1 MARETY
7 PATDNQTEETTTI
20 TKSHKPNTV
29 MTTRRDFLKQMGVA
43 AAGLGL
49 APLSSLAARPA
60 GANNAKDS
68 KGDKVKIAFIGIGNR
83 GEQNVT
89 EFERTGMIEVTALC
103 DVDLKGKQTQ
113 KVLGKYPKA
122 KLFTDY
128 REMFEKYSQNF
139 DAVVASTPDHSHFP
153 IAMLALEYGKHIYLE
168 KPMTRTFIEAELL
181 MQKARSC
188 PNVVTQVG
196 NQGHSEA
203 NYFQFKAWMDA
214 GIIKDVTAITAHMN
228 NPRRWHS
235 FDANMYRMPS
245 GDPLPDGMNWDVWL
259 GACPWHDYSAKFHQ
273 GDWRCWYDF
282 GMGALGD
289 WGAHILDTAHE
300 FLNLGLPYEVSLTYE
315 KGHNDFF
322 FPYSS
327 TILFRFGARGNMP
340 PCDVTWYDGID
351 NLPPL
356 PKGYGKSEYNPDI
369 PSSNQGD
376 TPVSELNPGKI
387 IYSRD
392 LIFKGGSH
400 GSTLSIIG
408 DKAEEMK
415 SRLPEV
421 PKSPSNHYVNFLR
434 ACQGTEKTRS
444 PFEIN
449 GVLSQVFCLG
459 VIAQRLNT
467 QLFFDPRTKQF
478 TNNVFANALLSGMP
492 PRKGWEFLYKA

>member
-1 MARETY
+1 MAREAY

-376 TPVSELNPGKI
+376 TPVSDLNPGKI

>member
-1 MARETY
+1 MAREAY